1 MESSNRGKFA
11 TNLGNSFLNYLGFG
25 IPETIAFWD
34 NWIRTG
40 NPQTYSETSPNWIA
54 KYSSDMTDK
63 QFNDWLISRA
73 REESGNNEFIGGMS
87 DEDLL
92 ALLSDGYLPGARTWN
107 DTQFKKDLAELNSL
121 QLPDEPSAVAYR
133 KQAEADVTKE
143 LNNLLDYNK
152 GVFEQGVRNNVGS
165 YNEARQGLLSQ
176 QYLNNARLNDTLN
189 SNMDRARR
197 TALASGASAGLRIA
211 NNVNTLLS
219 NQNQQAST
227 AMNTSNQLAGMLLN
241 TQQANSSLR
250 RSYTDTVNSLNN
262 SKDSRIQA
270 RYENEYGAALKD
282 YESAETAAR
291 GVSNPLNDAYWANKS
306 AKDKV
311 SKYTST
317 QSGNGN
323 YN

>member
-1 MESSNRGKFA
+1 MSKA
-11 TNLGNSFLNYLGFG
+11 TAVGNALLNGISPFG
-25 IPETIAFWD
+25 SLNFITTLD
-34 NWIRTG
+34 NWLRTG
-40 NPQTYSETSPNWIA
+40 NPNTYDATSPDWIA
-54 KYSSDMTDK
+54 KYSSDMTNKEFDK
-63 QFNDWLISRA
+63 WLVEEA
-73 REESGNNEFIGGMS
+73 RKEAGNAEFIKDMS
-87 DEDLL
+87 DSDLL
-92 ALLSDGYLPGARTWN
+92 AILSGNYTTGPRTW
-107 DTQFKKDLAELNSL
+107 DSELFKKNLAELNNL
-121 QLPDEPSAVAYR
+121 QIPDEPSAVAYR

-143 LNNLLDYNK
+143 LNELLDYNK

-176 QYLNNARLNDTLN
+176 QYLNSARLNDTLS

-219 NQNQQAST
+219 NQNQQASA

-241 TQQANSSLR
+241 TQQANNSLR
-250 RSYTDTVNSLNN
+250 NSYTDTVNSLKN
-262 SKDSRIQA
+262 SKDSRIQT

-291 GVSNPLNDAYWANKS
+291 GISNPLNDAYWNNKS